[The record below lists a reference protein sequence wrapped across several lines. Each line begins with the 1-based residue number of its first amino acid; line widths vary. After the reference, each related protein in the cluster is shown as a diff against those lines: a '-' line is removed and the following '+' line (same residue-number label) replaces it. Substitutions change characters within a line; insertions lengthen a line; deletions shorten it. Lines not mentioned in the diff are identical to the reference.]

1 MCFADASCI
10 GMRWQEGSCMVSM
23 SAAHR
28 GENVEN
34 SSTSTIEMEKTRLI
48 LRADYNLH
56 CCLKAITFAPPAD

>member
-1 MCFADASCI
+1 
-10 GMRWQEGSCMVSM
+10 MVSM

-48 LRADYNLH
+48 LRADYNPH
-56 CCLKAITFAPPAD
+56 CCLKAITFPPPDD